1 MAIITVSRGSYS
13 FGKIISERVA
23 QVLGYKCISRE
34 VLVETASKHHVR
46 EKDLFKA
53 LHDSPSFFENKK
65 NREKYLNMIKATLIK
80 HAMEDNII
88 YHGNAGHFLLPNIS
102 CLLKVRLVAGL
113 NERIELVM
121 KLKNLNENEAK
132 KEIENEDRQRSQ
144 WTKILYNQDLNSP
157 FLYDIIIHIQKI
169 DIDKACDIICNIV
182 KDERFNMTDMCKK
195 KLIDEYILTKAKIEL
210 FDENI
215 EDMSIQDRI
224 LKIKIKLPK
233 IRKTNPV
240 SPSLE
245 KDINKSIMDDTTL
258 SIYKR
263 LRNIPYL
270 KDIMFEV

>member
-23 QVLGYKCISRE
+23 EILGYKCISRE
-34 VLVETASKHHVR
+34 ILVETASKHHVE

-53 LHDSPSFFENKK
+53 LHDSPSFFESKK
-65 NREKYLNMIKATLIK
+65 NREKYLNMIKATLIE
-80 HAMEDNII
+80 HALEDNLI

-102 CLLKVRLVAGL
+102 CLLKVRLVADL

-121 KLKNLNENEAK
+121 KLKNINENEAK
-132 KEIENEDRQRSQ
+132 KEIENEDRQRTQ

-169 DIDKACDIICNIV
+169 DIDKACNIICNIIE
-182 KDERFNMTDMCKK
+182 DDRFNMTDMCKK
-195 KLIDEYILTKAKIEL
+195 KLIDEYILTLAKIEL
-210 FDENI
+210 FDESI
-215 EDMSIQDRI
+215 EDMSVQNRI
-224 LKIKIKLPK
+224 LKIKVKLPK

-245 KDINKSIMDDTTL
+245 KDINKSIIDDTML

-263 LRNIPYL
+263 LKNIPYL